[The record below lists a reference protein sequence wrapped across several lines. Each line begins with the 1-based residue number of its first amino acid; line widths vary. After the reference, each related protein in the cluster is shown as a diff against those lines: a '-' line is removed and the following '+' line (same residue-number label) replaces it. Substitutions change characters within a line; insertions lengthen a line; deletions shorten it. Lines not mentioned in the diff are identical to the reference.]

1 MRYAVLSDIHS
12 NLEAL
17 EAVLTDA
24 GAQSCDQ
31 YVCLGDVV
39 GYNANPSECV
49 KRIQDLGCPVVKGN
63 HDEQAS
69 VAVSTESFNEMAE
82 EAIGWTRE
90 HLSADNKAWLS
101 DLRLTRQV
109 RDFTIVHASLDTP
122 ERWDYV
128 FDDLDAIASFTCQ
141 HTPLC
146 FFGHT
151 HWPTAFVRAMMTPSA
166 VSRRAICLTPGENIS
181 SIPAASASR
190 AIATGAPPIASS
202 TPTPGRRATACEY
215 DLETAQSKIRQAGL
229 PERPRRPT
237 VGRPVGQGALRDCHP
252 ERSASGV
259 ERARE
264 FPLTFS
270 PPNPSSAPG

>member
-17 EAVLTDA
+17 EAVLADA
-24 GAQSCDQ
+24 RAQSCDQ

-49 KRIQDLGCPVVKGN
+49 KCIQDLGCPVVKGN

-69 VAVSTESFNEMAE
+69 IAVSTESFNEMAE

-90 HLSADNKAWLS
+90 HLSADDKAWLA

-128 FDDLDAIASFTCQ
+128 FDDLDAIASFTYQ
-141 HTPLC
+141 HTALC

-151 HWPTAFVRAMMTPSA
+151 HWPTAFVRDDT
-166 VSRRAICLTPGENIS
+166 VRRITVGQIMLTAGRKYFINPG
-181 SIPAASASR
+181 SIGQPRDRDWR
-190 AIATGAPPIASS
+190 AGYCIYDTERQVVEE
-202 TPTPGRRATACEY
+202 RRVKY
-215 DLETAQSKIRQAGL
+215 DLETAQRKIREAGPPDRL
-229 PERPRRPT
+229 ADRLAF
-237 VGRPVGQGALRDCHP
+237 GR
-252 ERSASGV
+252 
-259 ERARE
+259 
-264 FPLTFS
+264 
-270 PPNPSSAPG
+270 